1 MLSFKEEVLKMKLQS
16 VEEFFYKR
24 ETVEKYND
32 DKIIKLNWECPD
44 VLFSFRGVYAIGVFI
59 YYRQLFVDNVKT
71 DIMVKDEKGATR
83 QRLYSDKFLSEN
95 YPQFSDV
102 NDLPEI
108 KGFLEHYYDIGNII
122 PTWPGA
128 NINRGMA
135 HCYDIPNVYYK
146 RHAKFTKLVY
156 GSIYRSVFI
165 EEILENDKYDT
176 VEKLLKLQPEQYVKF
191 LEYIVDVI
199 INRNKQLQDILQE
212 ENGHE

>member
-1 MLSFKEEVLKMKLQS
+1 MVWNLDFISEEDFKKHVRATIMKYGEKLESYDLKRFNSNLI
-16 VEEFFYKR
+16 
-24 ETVEKYND
+24 D
-32 DKIIKLNWECPD
+32 PIKLIFDKSVYRTSWEEI
-44 VLFSFRGVYAIGVFI
+44 VNNEIF
-59 YYRQLFVDNVKT
+59 
-71 DIMVKDEKGATR
+71 R
-83 QRLYSDKFLSEN
+83 QRDKSNNNDIGYFHQNIFSYFKGCEV
-95 YPQFSDV
+95 PQAGWDV
-102 NDLPEI
+102 IYRNPDGI
-108 KGFLEHYYDIGNII
+108 QIGNII

-176 VEKLLKLQPEQYVKF
+176 VEKLLKLKPEQYVKF

>member
-1 MLSFKEEVLKMKLQS
+1 M
-16 VEEFFYKR
+16 
-24 ETVEKYND
+24 
-32 DKIIKLNWECPD
+32 
-44 VLFSFRGVYAIGVFI
+44 
-59 YYRQLFVDNVKT
+59 
-71 DIMVKDEKGATR
+71 KDEKGATR

-128 NINRGMA
+128 NVNRGMA

-156 GSIYRSVFI
+156 GSIYRNVFI
-165 EEILENDKYDT
+165 EKILENDKYGHLT
-176 VEKLLKLQPEQYVKF
+176 VLSLFPFSQCCYLQSSLLHKSCHPL
-191 LEYIVDVI
+191 
-199 INRNKQLQDILQE
+199 
-212 ENGHE
+212 

>member
-1 MLSFKEEVLKMKLQS
+1 
-16 VEEFFYKR
+16 
-24 ETVEKYND
+24 
-32 DKIIKLNWECPD
+32 
-44 VLFSFRGVYAIGVFI
+44 
-59 YYRQLFVDNVKT
+59 
-71 DIMVKDEKGATR
+71 
-83 QRLYSDKFLSEN
+83 
-95 YPQFSDV
+95 
-102 NDLPEI
+102 
-108 KGFLEHYYDIGNII
+108 
-122 PTWPGA
+122 
-128 NINRGMA
+128 MA

-165 EEILENDKYDT
+165 EKILENDNYDT

>member
-1 MLSFKEEVLKMKLQS
+1 MKLQS
-16 VEEFFYKR
+16 VEEFFHKR
-24 ETVEKYND
+24 ETVEKYNV

-59 YYRQLFVDNVKT
+59 YYRQLFGDNVKT
-71 DIMVKDEKGATR
+71 DIKVKDEKGATR

-102 NDLPEI
+102 ND
-108 KGFLEHYYDIGNII
+108 

-176 VEKLLKLQPEQYVKF
+176 VEKLLKLKPEQYVKF

>member
-1 MLSFKEEVLKMKLQS
+1 M
-16 VEEFFYKR
+16 
-24 ETVEKYND
+24 
-32 DKIIKLNWECPD
+32 
-44 VLFSFRGVYAIGVFI
+44 
-59 YYRQLFVDNVKT
+59 DN
-71 DIMVKDEKGATR
+71 
-83 QRLYSDKFLSEN
+83 
-95 YPQFSDV
+95 
-102 NDLPEI
+102 
-108 KGFLEHYYDIGNII
+108 IGNII

-176 VEKLLKLQPEQYVKF
+176 VEKLLKLKPEQYVKF